1 MSPLALDPWSWIPRR
16 CPTPQGE
23 LCYVDSG
30 GDGAPAIFLHG
41 LPTAKELWF
50 PTLAAIGPQIRA
62 IVPDLLGYGGSERP
76 TRRVHHRE
84 QAAAIDALRA
94 HLGLSRVHLIAH
106 DLGAS
111 VAIDV
116 LRDYAAAIDRLI
128 LISAPVYPDFREPA
142 IVRLLR
148 LPLLGP
154 ALLSI
159 GTGLLFQ
166 VALRRGQHDPS
177 RLSPRLR
184 AAMVAPYAGA
194 AGRRALRKNL
204 WWGRPAEVFAD
215 YPAILRH
222 ITAPTLVLHGCDDPY
237 IPIEHARRL
246 AALKNFRLTMI
257 PAGSHFLPIDAP
269 EPLAEAILQHLRR
282 PAPERA

>member
-1 MSPLALDPWSWIPRR
+1 MNPIAHDPWSWPPRR

-30 GDGAPAIFLHG
+30 GDGTPALFLHG

-50 PTLAAIGPQIRA
+50 PTLTALGPQVRA

-76 TRRVHHRE
+76 ARRVHHRD
-84 QAAAIDALRA
+84 QAAALDALRA
-94 HLGLSRVHLIAH
+94 HLGLPRVDLVAH

-111 VAIDV
+111 VAVDV
-116 LRDYAAAIDRLI
+116 MRDYAATIDRLA

-142 IVRLLR
+142 IVRLIR

-154 ALLSI
+154 ALLAL

-166 VALRRGQHDPS
+166 IALRRGLHDPS

-184 AAMVAPYAGA
+184 AAMVGPYAGA
-194 AGRRALRKNL
+194 AGKRALRKNL
-204 WWGRPAEVFAD
+204 WWGRPAEVFCD
-215 YPAILRH
+215 YPAILRGL
-222 ITAPTLVLHGCDDPY
+222 TAPTLIIHGCDDPY

-246 AALKNFRLTMI
+246 GALPSARLAMI
-257 PAGSHFLPIDAP
+257 PAGAHFLPIDAP
-269 EPLAEAILQHLRR
+269 EQLAELLRQHLRR
-282 PAPERA
+282 